1 MADCVCVTRYKC
13 HLYACERINMIVY
26 VFFGLCMAW
35 NSMNIFAL
43 NSNYS
48 FFSNV
53 SIWPFFSL
61 FLTFEHNTLPFA
73 SVCVRC
79 VHMNRFFCFP
89 IWYSEKWWFF
99 NVMKVLFDSTMPVG
113 KFIGISLIHETRMHR
128 ISFWWNWN
136 RNENHYGRESKYP
149 VDIALKNFN
158 HSMPIHTHRGCPP
171 NVSFFLFFR

>member
-1 MADCVCVTRYKC
+1 MRTNKYDSLCLFRS
-13 HLYACERINMIVY
+13 VY
-26 VFFGLCMAW
+26 GLKFNEYFC
-35 NSMNIFAL
+35 IEFQL
-43 NSNYS
+43 FI

-136 RNENHYGRESKYP
+136 RNENHYGRKSKYP

-158 HSMPIHTHRGCPP
+158 HSMPIHTLTGGAHRTFL
-171 NVSFFLFFR
+171 SFFLFFR